1 MGVSSSWMVTV
12 AELSETIAGTVS
24 LLDALI
30 FTVKDSLDSDI
41 ESSML
46 LIDTV
51 LEVSPAANVMV
62 WLIEL

>member
-1 MGVSSSWMVTV
+1 MVTV
-12 AELSETIAGTVS
+12 AELSEIIAGTVS

-30 FTVKDSLDSDI
+30 FKVKDSLDSDV

-51 LEVSPAANVMV
+51 LDVAPAAIVMV
-62 WLIEL
+62 